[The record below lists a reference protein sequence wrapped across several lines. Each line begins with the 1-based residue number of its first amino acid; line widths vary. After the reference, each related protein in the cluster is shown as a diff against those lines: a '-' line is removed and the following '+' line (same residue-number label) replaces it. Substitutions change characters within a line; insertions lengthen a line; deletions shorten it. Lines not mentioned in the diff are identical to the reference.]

1 MVIGEW
7 RMADGVWQM
16 AYCVMR
22 SAYRV
27 ARQKIFIFLLLS
39 FYFLV
44 PTLSKAQDGGTAGAL
59 LNYGMTP
66 RTLAMGKTFTGLADD
81 QEAVYFNPAGLVQLM
96 SHNVKSAYLSLL
108 GTNLGYLGYAL
119 PTKRFGSIGLG
130 LVYHGTPEI
139 DSYNS
144 AGDPFGTFKFN
155 ENAFLFSYAHQPA
168 TWIGLGLSVK
178 VLATRIAQ
186 FGALGMG
193 GDLGAMI
200 LPRRDLTFGIAVQ
213 NILGPRLTYRDNGPT
228 DEVPLT
234 FRVGTA
240 IKLYKG
246 RVILGLDV
254 VKDIIESSSVK
265 PHFGIEFMPVKPL
278 LALRGGIDQ
287 NHVSAG
293 AGIRHDWNKLSLGFD
308 YAVLFHYSSSYLVPY
323 RHKIGININF
333 AGFRTWVDAEPKRFS
348 PTPGRKENVAWMDL
362 HYNTKREI
370 ERWQLLVKNQF
381 GEVVRT
387 YGGWDAPPLR
397 LSWDGLDDVGR
408 VVSDGLYYYEIIL
421 IDEAG
426 ENYTYSDALTR
437 VVSLGPEGEIEFLPQ
452 E

>member
-1 MVIGEW
+1 MVKPITDIRKQITVNRFLLTGFCLLLI
-7 RMADGVWQM
+7 
-16 AYCVMR
+16 AYC
-22 SAYRV
+22 
-27 ARQKIFIFLLLS
+27 LLPAVLS
-39 FYFLV
+39 
-44 PTLSKAQDGGTAGAL
+44 AQDGGTPGAL

-81 QEAVYFNPAGLVQLM
+81 QEAIYFNPAGLVQLM

-130 LVYHGTPEI
+130 LIYHGTPEI

-168 TWIGLGLSVK
+168 PWIGLGTTIK
-178 VLATRIAQ
+178 VLSTRIAQ
-186 FGALGMG
+186 YGALGMG
-193 GDLGAMI
+193 GDLGALI
-200 LPRRDLTFGIAVQ
+200 LPRRNLTFGVVIQ
-213 NILGPRLTYRDNGPT
+213 NILGPKLTYIDQT

-240 IKLYKG
+240 LKLYKG
-246 RVILGLDV
+246 RAVLALDV
-254 VKDIIESSSVK
+254 SKNIIESSSVE
-265 PHFGIEFMPVKPL
+265 PHFGIEFIPVFPL
-278 LALRGGIDQ
+278 LTLRGGIDR

-293 AGIRHDWNKLSLGFD
+293 VGIRYDWNKLSLGFD
-308 YAVLFHYSSSYLVPY
+308 YAVLLHYNSSYLVPY
-323 RHKIGININF
+323 RHKIGINITF
-333 AGFRTWVDAEPKRFS
+333 AGFRTWVDADPKRFS
-348 PTPGRKENVAWMDL
+348 PTPGRKENIAWLDL

-387 YGGWDAPPLR
+387 YGGWNAPPLR

-426 ENYTYSDALTR
+426 DNYTYSDALTR
-437 VVSLGPEGEIEFLPQ
+437 VATMGPEGEIEFLPQ